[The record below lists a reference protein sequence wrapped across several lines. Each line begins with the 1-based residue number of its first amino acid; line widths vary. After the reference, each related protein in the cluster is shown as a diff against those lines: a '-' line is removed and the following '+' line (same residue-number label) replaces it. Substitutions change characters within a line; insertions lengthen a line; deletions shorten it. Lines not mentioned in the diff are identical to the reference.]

1 MSDGKAMGN
10 RREAIAE
17 GWRFEAYAPASS
29 FHSQTYRPSPLAHRQ
44 VLIAHCLRLESMKLN
59 GHQIGLLKSYMSD
72 LVEQAR
78 QDDQTG
84 QAFGFAPTSYRPD
97 QAVSDLLAILDDR
110 VESEGVQVGLPSD
123 FLHQMWMMCNEA
135 QPHLRDQLWLES
147 GLEGG
152 DTSKAAVRRQT
163 YRALLTYLEEQG

>member
-1 MSDGKAMGN
+1 
-10 RREAIAE
+10 
-17 GWRFEAYAPASS
+17 
-29 FHSQTYRPSPLAHRQ
+29 
-44 VLIAHCLRLESMKLN
+44 MKLT

-72 LVEQAR
+72 LVEQAQ

-84 QAFGFAPTSYRPD
+84 RAFGFAPTVYRPD

-110 VESEGVQVGLPSD
+110 VESEGLQVGLPAD

-152 DTSKAAVRRQT
+152 SMSKAAVRQHT
-163 YRALLTYLEEQG
+163 YRALIAYLELECGP